1 MQSEKMNL
9 KQELEQELLHSLLPF
24 WMSKTKDGLN
34 GGFIGQMNHLQE
46 VDSDAPKAA
55 ILNFRILWTFSA
67 AYNFKNNSAYLKSAE
82 QSFQYIKKHFIDH
95 DFGGTFWLL
104 DKNGQSINDRKQ
116 AYALSFA
123 IYGLSEYYLASG
135 DVNAKNLAIH
145 LFQDIEKYFYDTENQ
160 GYIEALAR
168 NWEPLEDMR
177 LSDKDMNAPFTMNT
191 HLHILEAY
199 TNLYKIWPDNNLAK
213 ALKNLL
219 FIHKDKIMDGTT
231 YHLELFFNRKWE
243 SQNDVISYGHDI
255 EAAWL
260 MLEAAKA
267 TQESEIIQEIQDILL
282 KISTGTLKKGIH
294 EDGSLLYEGN
304 PGGVIDSD
312 RHWWPQ
318 FEAMVGFMNAYEISK
333 DGKYLEVVKDLWK
346 FTKRHLKH
354 ESGEWWWRV
363 NQEYLPNVSD
373 DLVGPWKGPY
383 HNSRGMME
391 VIKLLNSTSKN

>member
-1 MQSEKMNL
+1 MNL
-9 KQELEQELLHSLLPF
+9 KLELEQELVNHLLPF
-24 WMSKTKDGLN
+24 WLNKTKDETN
-34 GGFIGQMNHLQE
+34 GGFIGQINYLNE
-46 VDSDAPKAA
+46 TNSNAPKAA

-67 AYNFKNNSAYLKSAE
+67 AYNFKQNPEYLNSAQ
-82 QSFQYIKKHFIDH
+82 QSFQYIKEHFIDH
-95 DFGGTFWLL
+95 EFGGTFWLL
-104 DKNGQSINDRKQ
+104 DKNGKSINDRKQ

-123 IYGLSEYYLASG
+123 MYGFSEYYKASG
-135 DVNAKNLAIH
+135 DETAKDLAIQ
-145 LFQDIEKYFYDTENQ
+145 LFHDIENHFYDAENQ

-168 NWEPLEDMR
+168 NWEALEDMR
-177 LSDKDMNAPFTMNT
+177 LSGKDMNAPFTMNT

-199 TNLYKIWPDNNLAK
+199 TNLYRIWPNSDLAK

-219 FIHKDKIMDGTT
+219 FIHRDQIMDAETF
-231 YHLELFFNRKWE
+231 HLKLFFNRKWE

-267 TQESEIIQEIQDILL
+267 IDENTIIEEFENILI
-282 KISTGTLKKGIH
+282 KISEVTLKKGIH
-294 EDGSLLYEGN
+294 KDGSLLYEGN
-304 PGGVIDSD
+304 PEGVIDSD

-318 FEAMVGFMNAYEISK
+318 FEAMVGFMNAFEISR
-333 DGKYLEVVKDLWK
+333 DEKYLEVVERLWK
-346 FTKRHLKH
+346 FTKSHLEH

-363 NQEYLPNVSD
+363 NEEYLPNVSD

-391 VIKLLNSTSKN
+391 VIRILNATQTN